1 MKHNR
6 SLLTLVVLTLTISVA
21 FAAPASAKG
30 PKAGKGERGCKPN
43 VAFIL
48 KGTLLST
55 DAAGSSFSM
64 SVGKANKHGR
74 SFVGTDVVVQ
84 VIEATKIRREGRARL
99 TDLIEG
105 DLVKV
110 QVRGCKNAEAPA
122 LVAKRV
128 VARPVAAPLSDGSGS
143 TDPAPVD
150 SGEGGTDGS
159 DPIDETTVS

>member
-6 SLLTLVVLTLTISVA
+6 SLLALFALALTISVA
-21 FAAPASAKG
+21 FAAPASGKG

-55 DAAGSSFSM
+55 DTAASSLSM
-64 SVGKANKHGR
+64 SVAKANKHGR
-74 SFVGTDVVVQ
+74 SFVGSAVVVQ
-84 VIEATKIRREGRARL
+84 VREATKIRREGRARL
-99 TDLIEG
+99 ADLVEG

-110 QVRGCKNAEAPA
+110 QVRECKNAEVPA

-128 VARPVAAPLSDGSGS
+128 VARPAAAPSDGSEG
-143 TDPAPVD
+143 TDPGPAG
-150 SGEGGTDGS
+150 SGEGDTDAS
-159 DPIDETTVS
+159 DPVEETPVS